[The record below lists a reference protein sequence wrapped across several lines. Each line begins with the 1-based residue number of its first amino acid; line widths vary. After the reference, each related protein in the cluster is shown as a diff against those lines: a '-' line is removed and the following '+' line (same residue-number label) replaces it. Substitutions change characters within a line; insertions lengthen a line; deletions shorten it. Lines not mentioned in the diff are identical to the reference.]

1 MVLFLE
7 GEISSWLR
15 LTASNYDVCLSWSY
29 DRKRLKSER
38 ESAKKRERVKQEDQ
52 GAQEDVTASSNGAF
66 LGCTLQVNSMA
77 SGVSSGVK
85 TEPQG
90 REGPNEHHGS
100 FITNQRNREAAMNIS
115 AFCSSSGITLYL
127 CRPHR

>member
-1 MVLFLE
+1 M
-7 GEISSWLR
+7 
-15 LTASNYDVCLSWSY
+15 
-29 DRKRLKSER
+29 LKR
-38 ESAKKRERVKQEDQ
+38 ESVKERKAGRVKRDDQ
-52 GAQEDVTASSNGAF
+52 GAQEEVASSSTGAF
-66 LGCTLQVNSMA
+66 LGCTWQENSMA

-85 TEPQG
+85 TEPRG
-90 REGPNEHHGS
+90 REGPNEHHGR